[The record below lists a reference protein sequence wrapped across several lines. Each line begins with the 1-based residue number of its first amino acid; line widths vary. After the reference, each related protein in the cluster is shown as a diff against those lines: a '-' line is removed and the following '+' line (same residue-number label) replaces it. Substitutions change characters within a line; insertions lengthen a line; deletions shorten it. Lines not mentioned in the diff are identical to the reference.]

1 MEADD
6 ASEAEAAATAA
17 EEVMAE
23 GEAAGTAVD
32 EEEAAVA
39 ATDEAGAE
47 ATAIEDAD
55 ATDTSIRHGSFM
67 LRIIPPEIFFFC
79 FPTSS
84 QLLSAARII
93 SRIGSTY
100 SDFDIVRISSRSFF
114 GKRLDWTVYPF

>member
-6 ASEAEAAATAA
+6 ASEAAVAATVA

-32 EEEAAVA
+32 EEAAVA

-67 LRIIPPEIFFFC
+67 LRIISPEIFFFC

-84 QLLSAARII
+84 
-93 SRIGSTY
+93 
-100 SDFDIVRISSRSFF
+100 
-114 GKRLDWTVYPF
+114 